1 MPANTL
7 IKTSTITYVPGTP
20 GRPAFGGQ
28 AYVAPYC
35 VQGEFVW
42 EDYLEPPQMKYEP
55 LPAGI
60 DGGIYSQLLPAGSV
74 PVKAPDPK
82 TGRQEIIGFMVPI
95 IGTGGIKHR
104 QVWVPGVK
112 CYPGQ
117 AFQAPSAAVAPS
129 AAQFLIDH
137 QVGWTGGARAI
148 RNLPSSGRVEFKA
161 PLQTTGAVAGLN
173 DIDADAGYQ
182 NIEHAWYVSNGVAKV
197 VESGFIRF
205 NHGAFAAGDL
215 FAVERISGVVRYK
228 VNGTVVYT
236 SLVPSAGPVIFD
248 ASLYVGKDYIYDPA
262 IFDYIT
268 SEASFEPLESLSS
281 TYAYNEA
288 SNRFE
293 YFTSS
298 SEELFDCANSFELF
312 IGRSAD
318 YDYSDSYVTM
328 EPFQSFSS
336 SDLLLPDFMISSV
349 FMQPMLSSAVESN
362 FEPFGVDATFE
373 LLESLSSD
381 YDYNE
386 ATNRF
391 EFFLSE
397 SQERINVDMELPEWV
412 FTLDLWE
419 VPSYKYVLFDTDLSM
434 AALMVTDKSID
445 LLLNSLVTATA
456 SLSLVANY
464 TLLINS
470 FIQAGFSFPVLS
482 NDNQVWVVSEAGQTS
497 RYEGYAF
504 NSFGKF
510 NGQYY
515 GAKEDGI
522 YLLEGDTD
530 QGEPVRASV
539 NFGKQNFGTALKK
552 HVSNCYLGVSSS
564 GKMYL
569 KVTADGNEY
578 VYQARGSSE
587 EMEMQRVD
595 IGRGIRAN
603 FLIFELFNNDGCD
616 FDLASVE
623 FVVIPSSTRRI

>member
-1 MPANTL
+1 MANRNTL
-7 IKTSTITYVPGTP
+7 TKTFSVDFVPPTP
-20 GRPAFGGQ
+20 GRPAFGGH

-35 VQGEFVW
+35 VDGEFIW
-42 EDYLEPPQMKYEP
+42 EEYLAPPEVKFVP
-55 LPAGI
+55 LPTGA
-60 DGGIYSQLLPAGSV
+60 DATIYSFGLPAGSV
-74 PVKAPDPK
+74 PVKTPDPK
-82 TGRQEIIGFMVPI
+82 TGRPTIIGFLVPI
-95 IGTGGIKHR
+95 LGTGGIKR
-104 QVWVPGVK
+104 REVFVPGVI

-117 AFQAPSAAVAPS
+117 AFQAPTPAVEPS
-129 AAQFLIDH
+129 AAKFSIDYCI
-137 QVGWTGGARAI
+137 GWNSGARAI
-148 RNLPSSGRVEFKA
+148 RNLPGSGRVEFKA
-161 PLQTTGAVAGLN
+161 PTTISGAVAGLN
-173 DIDADAGYQ
+173 DIDADAGYS
-182 NIEHAWYVSNGVAKV
+182 NIDHAWYVSGGIAKVIENGV
-197 VESGFIRF
+197 ERF
-205 NHGAFAAGDL
+205 SHGAFTTGDL
-215 FAVERISGVVRYK
+215 FAVERIS
-228 VNGTVVYT
+228 
-236 SLVPSAGPVIFD
+236 
-248 ASLYVGKDYIYDPA
+248 DYIYDPA

-268 SEASFEPLESLSS
+268 SEASFEPFESLSS
-281 TYAYNEA
+281 DYAYNEA

-312 IGRSAD
+312 IGRSSD

-336 SDLLLPDFMISSV
+336 SDLLAPDFMICSM

-373 LLESLSSD
+373 LFESLSST

-397 SQERINVDMELPEWV
+397 SQERVNVDMELPEWV

-419 VPSYKYVLFDTDLSM
+419 VPSYKYVLFDQELSM
-434 AALMVTDKSID
+434 AAIMVTEKSID
-445 LLLNSLVTATA
+445 LLLDSLITATS
-456 SLSLVANY
+456 SLSAVANY
-464 TLLINS
+464 TILINS

-497 RYEGYAF
+497 RYEDYAF

-530 QGEPVRASV
+530 QGQPVRASV

-587 EMEMQRVD
+587 ELEMQRVD

-603 FLIFELFNNDGCD
+603 FLVFELFNNDGCD